1 MLGAGVARVGGIAV
15 ASLQYTF
22 YLFIAWSTNSTSQP
36 LPLSSCK
43 LVTIKRFCPKPSPPF
58 MSHEFKSETKD
69 HQRPEIETHV
79 TVIDVHC
86 RACWMFQ
93 LAHQTSSRSLQMLE
107 SPLWQT
113 MYNSICPLHKSIIA
127 IENLL
132 NSWLRKGPK
141 SQQNRRHQEMLC
153 FQNFNL
159 RVLCWNCFSPDSL
172 SGNVIHPSNRILSA
186 VNTFYKHQGALRQ
199 GTLNMFRGTRGSVKR
214 SLIN

>member
-58 MSHEFKSETKD
+58 MSHKFKSETKD
-69 HQRPEIETHV
+69 QQRPKIETHV

-186 VNTFYKHQGALRQ
+186 VNTFYKQP
-199 GTLNMFRGTRGSVKR
+199 GTLNMFRGTRGNVKR

>member
-1 MLGAGVARVGGIAV
+1 
-15 ASLQYTF
+15 
-22 YLFIAWSTNSTSQP
+22 
-36 LPLSSCK
+36 
-43 LVTIKRFCPKPSPPF
+43 
-58 MSHEFKSETKD
+58 MSHKFKSETKD

-186 VNTFYKHQGALRQ
+186 VNTFYNHQGALRQ
-199 GTLNMFRGTRGSVKR
+199 GTLNMFRGPSTCSGGPGGT
-214 SLIN
+214 

>member
-1 MLGAGVARVGGIAV
+1 
-15 ASLQYTF
+15 
-22 YLFIAWSTNSTSQP
+22 
-36 LPLSSCK
+36 
-43 LVTIKRFCPKPSPPF
+43 
-58 MSHEFKSETKD
+58 MSHKFKSETKD
-69 HQRPEIETHV
+69 QQRPKIETHV

-159 RVLCWNCFSPDSL
+159 RVLWKIVFFARFSLWKCDS
-172 SGNVIHPSNRILSA
+172 
-186 VNTFYKHQGALRQ
+186 
-199 GTLNMFRGTRGSVKR
+199 SVKSYFISCKY
-214 SLIN
+214 SLQAAGDPQHVQGDPGERKKVPHQLRKERRATVCQDLNQYRFAY